1 MKMSSI
7 IKQLRPL
14 LRLVC
19 LSKAGFYCIANPLVR
34 RFAFRAEATV
44 DGLRYDFD
52 LEDYTQRRAWLGCFE
67 RDERA
72 FLKEWCGQADIAV
85 DVGANVGLLT
95 IELARACSHGWVI
108 AVEPIA
114 ENFSRLYRNL
124 ELNSISNVE
133 VVPFASGSRTSVAR
147 FANQHRGRD
156 QSSGFYRQLNQ
167 QERDVSREW
176 ITTLIPLAKI
186 VDGLGRIRLIKIDIE
201 GGESSALD
209 GLLHHLTPALVEC
222 FMFEAVLGMRGYSQ
236 TSLDLIERFEEAG
249 YAVFAIRGKGRLSR
263 KIPRKSMRTTAI
275 NLVAR
280 KDV

>member
-1 MKMSSI
+1 MSSI

-14 LRLVC
+14 LRLVS
-19 LSKAGFYCIANPLVR
+19 LNKAGFYFITNPLVR
-34 RFAFRAEATV
+34 RFPFEAEATV
-44 DGLRYDFD
+44 DGLLFD
-52 LEDYTQRRAWLGCFE
+52 LDLGDYTQRRAWLGSFE

-72 FLKEWCGQADIAV
+72 FLKAWCRPTDIVV

-95 IELARACSHGWVI
+95 IGIARSCCNGRVI

-114 ENFSRLYRNL
+114 ENFCRLYRNL
-124 ELNSISNVE
+124 ELNSVKNVE
-133 VVPFASGSRTSVAR
+133 VVPFACGSRTSVAR

-156 QSSGFYRQLNQ
+156 QSSGFYRQLTQ
-167 QERDVSREW
+167 QERALSREW
-176 ITTLIPLAKI
+176 ITTTIPLAKVI
-186 VDGLGRIRLIKIDIE
+186 GGLDQIRLIKIDIE
-201 GGESSALD
+201 GGESSALE
-209 GLLHHLTPALVEC
+209 GLLHHFTPALVEC
-222 FMFEAVLGMRGYSQ
+222 FMFEAVLGISGYSQ

-249 YAVFAIRGKGRLSR
+249 YAVFAIRRKGRLSC